1 MNELATT
8 KQSLFRC
15 KINCRLYEK
24 IDTIFYCLVL
34 NYIFKV
40 FNLFTSISQ
49 YTLEKCDVKK
59 YRHSL
64 LIHFAGVPYLKEQQ

>member
-15 KINCRLYEK
+15 KINYCILFEK
-24 IDTIFYCLVL
+24 IGARFYCLVL

-64 LIHFAGVPYLKEQQ
+64 LIHFAGVPYLKE